1 MLRVL
6 IISVSLVIGS
16 GHSGLSRAEETRL
29 PALPPK
35 DNFYRAPSPD
45 VPKELASLLGVWE
58 GDWSNGTNTFLIVE
72 KVDLKKARIIYGRG
86 TNPPR
91 RNKRSHTRRIAK
103 VRVIDGLPSL
113 QFPSRRGDF
122 LFRLSS
128 DLRTLSGSY
137 RKGSIELKKTDAPV
151 FDRAGSF
158 YVPPKLR
165 TVAFVNVNVVPID
178 KNRVLASQTVIVQDG
193 RIAQIGTEGQVS
205 IPKSAEIVQGNGKA
219 FLMPGLAD
227 MHVHILDGND
237 LRLLIVNGVT
247 TVRNMAGVDR
257 HLLFR
262 EDVNEGIRI
271 GPTIYSAGPI
281 LDGNPPVWPFNRVI
295 ETPQEA
301 RQAVIETKERGFDF
315 VKVYT
320 RLGLEAYAA
329 IVDTANQNEMP
340 VVGHVPVKVGFSS
353 VVKAGQ
359 YSVEHLNG
367 ADYALAK
374 DSDYNPGFF
383 GRWNLDFDPTRLDDY
398 LIMTVKAGLWNCP
411 TLTIYK
417 PRQESL
423 DVLLQTPG
431 LKYFPDARKDRW
443 QIQIE
448 PKENSEKRKY
458 LVSRLHK
465 AGARLLLG
473 TDTSVRLIPY
483 GIIGFS
489 IHDELER
496 FVDIGLTPYEAIK
509 TGTYNAAQFMNK
521 LDQFGTV
528 ETGKEADLILVRGN
542 PLENLANIK
551 NPLGVMAKGRWYPQS
566 LLEKILKDVEKE
578 VTEQNKAPI
587 QHLLLQRDG

>member
-6 IISVSLVIGS
+6 VIFVSLLIGS
-16 GHSGLSRAEETRL
+16 AHSGVSRAEDTRL

-35 DNFYRAPSPD
+35 DFFYRAPSPD
-45 VPKELASLLGVWE
+45 VPKELASLLGKWE
-58 GDWSNGTNTFLIVE
+58 GNWSNGTNTFLIVE

-91 RNKRSHTRRIAK
+91 RNRRSYARRIAK
-103 VRVIDGLPSL
+103 IQILDGLPRL
-113 QFPSRRGDF
+113 QFPSKRGDF
-122 LFRLSS
+122 LFRLSR
-128 DLRTLSGSY
+128 DLQTLSGSY
-137 RKGSIELKKTDAPV
+137 RRGFIELKKTAAPV
-151 FDRAGSF
+151 FARTGSL
-158 YVPPKLR
+158 YVPPKQK
-165 TVAFVNVNVVPID
+165 TVAFLNVNVVPMD
-178 KNRVLASQTVIVQDG
+178 KNRVLANRTVIVKDG
-193 RIAQIGTEGQVS
+193 RIALIGPKAKVS

-237 LRLLIVNGVT
+237 LRLLIANGVT
-247 TVRNMAGVDR
+247 TVRNMAGEDR

-262 EDVNEGIRI
+262 EDVYEANRI
-271 GPTIYSAGPI
+271 GPTIFSAGPI

-320 RLGLEAYAA
+320 RLGPEAYAA
-329 IVDTANQNEMP
+329 IVETANQHKIP

-359 YSVEHLNG
+359 YSVEHLHG

-383 GRWNLDFDPTRLDDY
+383 GRWNLDFDPARLSDY
-398 LIMTVKAGLWNCP
+398 VNITVKAGLWNCP

-417 PRQESL
+417 PRQESV

-448 PKENSEKRKY
+448 PIEHSEKRKY
-458 LVSRLHK
+458 LVSRLHR

-473 TDTSVRLIPY
+473 TDTSVRIIPY

-489 IHDELER
+489 IHEELQR
-496 FVDIGLTPYEAIK
+496 FVDSGLTPYEAIK
-509 TGTYNAAQFMNK
+509 TGTYNAAKFMKK

-528 ETGKEADLILVRGN
+528 EKGKEADLILIRGN
-542 PLENLANIK
+542 PLEDIANIK
-551 NPLGVMAKGRWYPQS
+551 NPLGVMAKGRWYPES
-566 LLEKILKDVEKE
+566 LLKKILNDVEKE
-578 VTEQNKAPI
+578 VTERNKA
-587 QHLLLQRDG
+587 DASGG